1 MFEYL
6 GTLIGMHQVDGII
19 SSAQAEA
26 ILTKT
31 SSGPNGSARPGYRVP
46 RDQRFEAIRKRFE
59 QQRLKRI
66 KTPPIPTQ
74 ICGIKTGLISPKMH

>member
-19 SSAQAEA
+19 SSAQAEG
-26 ILTKT
+26 TVQKSQVVQMGT
-31 SSGPNGSARPGYRVP
+31 PRPGYRVS

-59 QQRLKRI
+59 RQLEAD
-66 KTPPIPTQ
+66 KTTPDPHADMWDKDWINKP
-74 ICGIKTGLISPKMH
+74 